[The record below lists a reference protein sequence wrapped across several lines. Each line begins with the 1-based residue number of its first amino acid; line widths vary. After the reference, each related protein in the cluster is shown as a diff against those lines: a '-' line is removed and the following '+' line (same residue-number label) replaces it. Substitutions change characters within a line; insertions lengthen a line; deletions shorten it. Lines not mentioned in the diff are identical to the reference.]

1 MCFIAIG
8 MISVLALPVPDDS
21 DIIVSTSPSASDVYA
36 QASPQVIGSEIL
48 MSKRMDNSQRASTPP
63 IPLEPPILAP
73 ARIQRPPFEQFAPD
87 IYMVPAPLQAPVSYP
102 AKSFQ
107 EWNQELSHFLFNP
120 NGIKYEYI
128 RIEGP
133 EPETLRQKLNSIIQS
148 ELYQQDSSL
157 YGILLNLFNEVNIRD
172 PDPSRLKLFNA
183 YHILFVWKRQVDIRI
198 KMIQESA
205 IYSLRYKE
213 DYEQIFTRIKDAR
226 SLEAWDMINIYL
238 ADDCHNGYEFEV
250 AQKYSRFN
258 HCFRAFYQS
267 GAYEAVAV

>member
-1 MCFIAIG
+1 MILPRTKSIMCFIAIG

-36 QASPQVIGSEIL
+36 QASPQVIGREIL

-73 ARIQRPPFEQFAPD
+73 ASAQLYGLYRVTGIQRPPFEQFAPD

-120 NGIKYEYI
+120 NGIKYEYR

-133 EPETLRQKLNSIIQS
+133 EPETLRQKMNSIIQS
-148 ELYQQDSSL
+148 ALSISTRFISSW
-157 YGILLNLFNEVNIRD
+157 
-172 PDPSRLKLFNA
+172 
-183 YHILFVWKRQVDIRI
+183 H
-198 KMIQESA
+198 
-205 IYSLRYKE
+205 
-213 DYEQIFTRIKDAR
+213 
-226 SLEAWDMINIYL
+226 
-238 ADDCHNGYEFEV
+238 
-250 AQKYSRFN
+250 
-258 HCFRAFYQS
+258 S
-267 GAYEAVAV
+267 G